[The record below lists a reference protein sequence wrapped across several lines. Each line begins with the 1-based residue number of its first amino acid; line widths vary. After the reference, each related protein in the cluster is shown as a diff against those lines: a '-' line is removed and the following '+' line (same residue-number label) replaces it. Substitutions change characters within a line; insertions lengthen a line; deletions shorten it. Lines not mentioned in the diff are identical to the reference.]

1 MEEILFDKQSGN
13 NGNGTVLQSNGQTCL
28 ERFGMMARQRHILR
42 NEWSRDIEYTKPL
55 VDEEY
60 TVQTEFKVS

>member
-1 MEEILFDKQSGN
+1 MEEMLFDKQNRDNS
-13 NGNGTVLQSNGQTCL
+13 NGTALQSNGQTCL
-28 ERFGMMARQRHILR
+28 ERFGMMARQRHLRR